1 VARRG
6 VPAARVG
13 VEVEAGEVGA
23 LAVHLV
29 ELGGWQM
36 SAAELYGL
44 DVQRLAS
51 YFLREGGGVRR

>member
-1 VARRG
+1 M
-6 VPAARVG
+6 
-13 VEVEAGEVGA
+13 EAGEVGA